1 MSFLRV
7 LPPLSVLAVSAGIC
21 YWIFWSEPE
30 PRKFPQ
36 RETLPKV
43 SVERIEP
50 ESYQVW
56 LDSQGTV
63 QARTESTLISE
74 ARGKVISV
82 SPSFRAGGFFEEGEI
97 LLEIDPRD
105 YATAVVTA
113 KADLARAKL
122 ALVEEQASAEQASVD
137 WKRLNPNEDPPDLV
151 SRKPQLEQARAN
163 ADSAEA
169 QLANAELNLERTR
182 IAAPYVGRILSTNV
196 DIGQFVST
204 GNILAQVYAVD
215 YAEIRLPLSEK
226 ELGYID
232 LPESYRGEP
241 DQTGSQ
247 PLVLMTTTLGKSS
260 IEWEGKIVRA
270 EGAFDTRSRQLF
282 MVAQV
287 DDPYGKR
294 IDGRPPLKVGSFVQ
308 AKIKGKILNDVFVIP
323 RKFYRKNEY
332 IVIIDENNQLR
343 RREIEV
349 EWSDEESLV
358 ISSGLKAGERMCLT
372 PLSFPSEGMKV
383 AVIQEDGVD
392 IAQDESSGKPRK
404 ERSGS

>member
-7 LPPLSVLAVSAGIC
+7 VPPLFVLGVSAGIC
-21 YWIFWSEPE
+21 YWIFCSEPE
-30 PRKFPQ
+30 PRRFPQ
-36 RETLPKV
+36 RETLPNV
-43 SVERIEP
+43 SVERLEP

-63 QARTESTLISE
+63 QARTESALISE

-82 SPSFRAGGFFEEGEI
+82 SPSFRAGGFFEKGEI

-105 YATAVVTA
+105 YATAVVTS
-113 KADLARAKL
+113 KAELARAKL

-137 WKRLNPNEDPPDLV
+137 WKRLNANEEPPDLV

-163 ADSAEA
+163 TDSAQA
-169 QLANAELNLERTR
+169 RLANAELNLERTR

-196 DIGQFVST
+196 DIGQFVSA

-241 DQTGSQ
+241 DQTDNQ
-247 PLVLMTTTLGKSS
+247 PFVLLTTSIGKASV
-260 IEWEGKIVRA
+260 EWEGRIVRA

-294 IDGRPPLKVGSFVQ
+294 PDGRPPLKVGSFVQ
-308 AKIKGKILNDVFVIP
+308 AKIKGKILKDVFVIP

-332 IVIIDENNQLR
+332 VVTIDENNLLR
-343 RREIEV
+343 RRSIEV

-383 AVIQEDGVD
+383 AIIEEDGVD
-392 IAQDESSGKPRK
+392 LAQGEPSESPRK